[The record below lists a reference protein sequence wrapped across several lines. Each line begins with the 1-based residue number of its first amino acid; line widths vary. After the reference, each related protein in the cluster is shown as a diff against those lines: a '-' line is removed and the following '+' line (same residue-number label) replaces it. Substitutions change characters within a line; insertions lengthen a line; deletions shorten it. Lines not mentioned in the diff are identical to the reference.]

1 MVSRQKRP
9 PRKGRLPT
17 SEIHQT
23 QAPSPDSDIELDLIE
38 LDDEKGPQR
47 RCIVSRESGNPEVML
62 RFVVAPDGTVVP
74 DLAAKLPGRGI
85 WLSAKRDVLETA
97 RTRHLFSRAARQP
110 VKVPEDIAQVLVS
123 GIEARLVQ
131 GLGLARRAGQAL
143 CGFVKCREWIAA
155 GKAGLVIQG
164 SGGSPD
170 ELRRLISGNNK
181 VPVRTLPA
189 QMLATAF
196 GREHAVYVVIA
207 PGALA
212 QRLMAE
218 HERFLGLT
226 DGLVP
231 EPRNERLGREQA
243 GI

>member
-1 MVSRQKRP
+1 M
-9 PRKGRLPT
+9 
-17 SEIHQT
+17 SEEID
-23 QAPSPDSDIELDLIE
+23 PIDLE
-38 LDDEKGPQR
+38 DEKGPQR
-47 RCIVSRESGNPEVML
+47 RCIVTRESGNPDTMV
-62 RFVVAPDGTVVP
+62 RFVISPDGVVVP
-74 DLAAKLPGRGI
+74 DLAARLPGRGI
-85 WLSAKRDVLETA
+85 WLSARRDVLETA

-110 VKVPEDIAQVLVS
+110 VKVPEDIAQILVS

-143 CGFVKCREWIAA
+143 CGFVKCREWVAA
-155 GKAGLVIQG
+155 GKVGLVIQG

-170 ELRRLISGNNK
+170 ELRRLISGNSK
-181 VPVRTLPA
+181 LPVLTLPA

-196 GREHAVYVVIA
+196 GREHAVYVAIA
-207 PGALA
+207 RGALA

-231 EPRNERLGREQA
+231 EPRDERLAREQA

>member
-1 MVSRQKRP
+1 MPSP

-17 SEIHQT
+17 SEFHETGAQDIL
-23 QAPSPDSDIELDLIE
+23 SSDHLDPIE

-47 RCIVSRESGNPEVML
+47 RCIVTRESGNPDVML
-62 RFVVAPDGTVVP
+62 RFVISPDGLVVP

-97 RTRHLFSRAARQP
+97 RTRHVFSRAARQP

-143 CGFVKCREWIAA
+143 CGFVKCREWIAG

-181 VPVRTLPA
+181 LPMLTLPA

-231 EPRNERLGREQA
+231 EPLTERLAREQA